1 MLQQKHKMLSLKIIK
16 CDRKKQKETAGLEQA
31 FLGPE
36 ADFYLQPPTH
46 TKMSTIDVLSFL
58 SYSM

>member
-36 ADFYLQPPTH
+36 ADFYLQPPPPLH
-46 TKMSTIDVLSFL
+46 IPRCQQ
-58 SYSM
+58 